1 MPPSERLI
9 GVSLALE
16 EALSREAWDEADD
29 LFAARDAIYATL
41 PAYAVPHEVDDIDV
55 RILARLQRGQAEIR
69 REATL
74 IGAGRQAAA
83 AYAPVPDREYATY

>member
-1 MPPSERLI
+1 MPLRERLV

-16 EALSREAWDEADD
+16 ESLARESWDEADD
-29 LFAARDAIYATL
+29 LFAARDAIYAAL
-41 PAYAVPHEVDDIDV
+41 PAHMIPPEVDDIDA

-69 REATL
+69 REAMQ

-83 AYAPVPDREYATY
+83 AYAPVPDRAYATY